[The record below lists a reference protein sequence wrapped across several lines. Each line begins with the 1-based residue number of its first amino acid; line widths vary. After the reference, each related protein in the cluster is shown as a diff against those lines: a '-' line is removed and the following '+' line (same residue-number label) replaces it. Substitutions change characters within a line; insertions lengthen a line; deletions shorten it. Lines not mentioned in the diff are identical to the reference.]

1 MILALDAMGGDNAPQ
16 AVVDGALMAL
26 RDLENDFVIWLFGN
40 EAQIN
45 ACLEGKEYP
54 ADRLVVK
61 PATEVITCEEAP
73 AVAVRR
79 KKGSSMVLAAKAV
92 AVRRKKNSSM
102 VLAAKA
108 VADKEADCFISAGST
123 GAVLSCGTLVIRRI
137 KDVQRP
143 ALAPL
148 IPNLQGGHTM
158 IIDAGAN
165 VDCKPPY
172 LVQFAQMGSA
182 YMELVEGVKDPAVG
196 LLNNGEEAEKG
207 NELTKETYPLL
218 QALEGIRFTGNCEAR
233 ELMSGDFDV
242 VVTDGFAGNVL
253 LKSTEGTA
261 KAITA
266 MLKTELMGS
275 LRGAIGGAIAKPAF
289 AALKKKMDYTEVG
302 GAPLLG
308 VNGGVIK
315 AHGSSNAKAFFN
327 AIRQAQKL
335 VKGGV
340 TKKIAA
346 AVQASEIQVEG

>member
-1 MILALDAMGGDNAPQ
+1 MILALDAMGGDHAPE

-26 RDLENDFVIWLFGN
+26 EKLDEDIVIWLFGD
-40 EAQIN
+40 EAWIRN
-45 ACLEGKEYP
+45 CLQGKTYP
-54 ADRLVVK
+54 EARLVVK
-61 PATEVITCEEAP
+61 AASEVITCEEAP
-73 AVAVRR
+73 AAAVRR
-79 KKGSSMVLAAKAV
+79 KKDSSMVLAAKAV
-92 AVRRKKNSSM
+92 AG
-102 VLAAKA
+102 
-108 VADKEADCFISAGST
+108 KEADCFISAGST
-123 GAVLSCGTLVIRRI
+123 GAVLSCGTLIIRRI

-165 VDCKPPY
+165 VDCKPLY
-172 LVQFAQMGSA
+172 LVQFSQMGSA
-182 YMELVEGVKDPAVG
+182 YMELVEGVKEPAVG

-218 QALEGIRFTGNCEAR
+218 QTLEGIHFAGNCEAR
-233 ELMSGDFDV
+233 ELMSGDYDV

-253 LKSTEGTA
+253 LKSTEGVA

-275 LRGAIGGAIAKPAF
+275 LRGMIGGKIASPAF
-289 AALKKKMDYTEVG
+289 ASLKKKMDYTEVG

-315 AHGSSNAKAFFN
+315 AHGSSDAKAFFN
-327 AIRQAQKL
+327 AIRQADKL
-335 VKGGV
+335 VRGGV
-340 TKKIAA
+340 TEKIAA
-346 AVQASEIQVEG
+346 AVRSANHAYSTEEKIG

>member
-16 AVVDGALMAL
+16 AVVEGALMAL
-26 RDLENDFVIWLFGN
+26 RELDKDIVIWLYGD

-45 ACLEGKEYP
+45 LCLVDREYP
-54 ADRLVVK
+54 ADRLAVK
-61 PATEVITCEEAP
+61 PAPEVITCEEAP
-73 AVAVRR
+73 AAAVRR
-79 KKGSSMVLAAKAV
+79 KKD
-92 AVRRKKNSSM
+92 SSM

-123 GAVLSCGTLVIRRI
+123 GAVLACGTLVIRRI

-182 YMELVEGVKDPAVG
+182 YMELVEGVKEPSVG

-218 QALEGIRFTGNCEAR
+218 QSLEGIRFAGNCEAR

-261 KAITA
+261 KAITS

-275 LRGAIGGAIAKPAF
+275 FRGAIGGAIAKPAF

-335 VKGGV
+335 VRGGV
-340 TKKIAA
+340 TEKIAA
-346 AVQASEIQVEG
+346 AVRSVKANPAEEKIG

>member
-16 AVVDGALMAL
+16 AVVEGALQAL
-26 RDLENDFVIWLFGN
+26 RELDKDIIIWLFGD
-40 EAQIN
+40 ESQLK
-45 ACLEGKEYP
+45 ACLSGKEYP
-54 ADRLVVK
+54 ADRLLIR
-61 PATEVITCEEAP
+61 PASEVITCEEAP

-79 KKGSSMVLAAKAV
+79 KKD
-92 AVRRKKNSSM
+92 SSM

-123 GAVLSCGTLVIRRI
+123 GAVLACGTLIIRRI

-148 IPNLQGGHTM
+148 VPNLQGGHTM

-165 VDCKPPY
+165 VDSKPLY

-182 YMELVEGVKDPAVG
+182 YMELVEGVKEPVIG

-218 QALEGIRFTGNCEAR
+218 HALEGIHFGGNCEAR

-261 KAITA
+261 KAITS

-275 LRGAIGGAIAKPAF
+275 LRGTIGGAIAKPAF

-327 AIRQAQKL
+327 AIRQARKL
-335 VKGGV
+335 VEGGV
-340 TKKIAA
+340 TEKIATSVRSA
-346 AVQASEIQVEG
+346 AANGAE

>member
-1 MILALDAMGGDNAPQ
+1 MILALDAMGGDHAPQ

-26 RDLENDFVIWLFGN
+26 QELDKDVSIWLFGD
-40 EAQIN
+40 ETQVR
-45 ACLEGKEYP
+45 ACLAGKEYP
-54 ADRLVVK
+54 ADRLSIK
-61 PATEVITCEEAP
+61 PAAEVITCEESP
-73 AVAVRR
+73 
-79 KKGSSMVLAAKAV
+79 AV

-148 IPNLQGGHTM
+148 IPNLQGGYTM

-165 VDCKPPY
+165 VDCKPLY

-182 YMELVEGVKDPAVG
+182 YMELVEGVKEPTVG

-207 NELTKETYPLL
+207 NELTRETYPLL
-218 QALEGIRFTGNCEAR
+218 KDLEGIRFAGNCEAR
-233 ELMSGDFDV
+233 ELRSGDFDV

-261 KAITA
+261 KAITS

-275 LRGAIGGAIAKPAF
+275 VRGTIGGAIAKPAF
-289 AALKKKMDYTEVG
+289 ASLKKKMDYTEVG
-302 GAPLLG
+302 GAPMLG

-335 VKGGV
+335 VEGGV
-340 TKKIAA
+340 TEKIAA
-346 AVQASEIQVEG
+346 AVQASKSDTTEEKIG

>member
-26 RDLENDFVIWLFGN
+26 RDLENDFVIWLFGD

-92 AVRRKKNSSM
+92 ADQ
-102 VLAAKA
+102 A
-108 VADKEADCFISAGST
+108 ADCFISAGST
-123 GAVLSCGTLVIRRI
+123 GAVLSCGTLIIRRI

-165 VDCKPPY
+165 VDCKPLY

-182 YMELVEGVKDPAVG
+182 YMELVEGVKEPAVG

-207 NELTKETYPLL
+207 NELTKETYPML
-218 QALEGIRFTGNCEAR
+218 QSLEGIRFAGNCEAR

-253 LKSTEGTA
+253 LKSTEGAA
-261 KAITA
+261 KAITS

-275 LRGAIGGAIAKPAF
+275 LRGTIGGAIAKPAF
-289 AALKKKMDYTEVG
+289 ASLKKKMDYTEVG

-315 AHGSSNAKAFFN
+315 AHGSSNGKAFFN
-327 AIRQAQKL
+327 AIRQAEKL
-335 VKGGV
+335 VRGGV
-340 TKKIAA
+340 TQKIAS
-346 AVQASEIQVEG
+346 AVQASQVHSTEEKIG

>member
-1 MILALDAMGGDNAPQ
+1 MILVLDAMGGDNAPQ

-26 RDLENDFVIWLFGN
+26 RDLENDFVIWLFGD

-92 AVRRKKNSSM
+92 ADQ
-102 VLAAKA
+102 A
-108 VADKEADCFISAGST
+108 ADCFISAGST
-123 GAVLSCGTLVIRRI
+123 GAVLACGTLVIRRI

-275 LRGAIGGAIAKPAF
+275 IRGTIGGAIAKPAF

-308 VNGGVIK
+308 
-315 AHGSSNAKAFFN
+315 
-327 AIRQAQKL
+327 Q
-335 VKGGV
+335 GGV
-340 TKKIAA
+340 TRKIAA
-346 AVQASEIQVEG
+346 AVQTSHSDSTEEKMG

>member
-1 MILALDAMGGDNAPQ
+1 MILALDAMGGDHAPQ

-26 RDLENDFVIWLFGN
+26 KELDTDVVIWLFGD
-40 EAQIN
+40 EMQVN
-45 ACLEGKEYP
+45 ACLQGKDYP
-54 ADRLVVK
+54 ADRLLVK
-61 PATEVITCEEAP
+61 HASEVITCEEAP

-79 KKGSSMVLAAKAV
+79 KKNA
-92 AVRRKKNSSM
+92 SM

-108 VADKEADCFISAGST
+108 VADGEADCFISAGST

-137 KDVQRP
+137 RDVQRP

-165 VDCKPPY
+165 VDCKPLY

-182 YMELVEGVKDPAVG
+182 YMELVEGVQDPAVG

-218 QALEGIRFTGNCEAR
+218 KELPGIRFSGNCEAR

-261 KAITA
+261 KAITS

-289 AALKKKMDYTEVG
+289 ASLKKKMDYTEVG

-327 AIRQAQKL
+327 AVRQAVKL
-335 VKGGV
+335 VRGGV
-340 TKKIAA
+340 TAKIAS
-346 AVQASEIQVEG
+346 AVQASKAISTEEKMS

>member
-26 RDLENDFVIWLFGN
+26 RELDEDIVIWLFGD
-40 EAQIN
+40 EKQIKD
-45 ACLEGKEYP
+45 CLAGKEYP
-54 ADRLVVK
+54 ADRLVIK
-61 PATEVITCEEAP
+61 PASEVITCEEAP

-79 KKGSSMVLAAKAV
+79 KKD
-92 AVRRKKNSSM
+92 SSM

-108 VADKEADCFISAGST
+108 VADKEANCFISAGST

-165 VDCKPPY
+165 VDCKPLY

-182 YMELVEGVKDPAVG
+182 YMELVEGVKEPSVG

-207 NELTKETYPLL
+207 NELTKETYPML
-218 QALEGIRFTGNCEAR
+218 QELEGIRFAGNCEAR

-261 KAITA
+261 KAITS

-275 LRGAIGGAIAKPAF
+275 LRGTIGGAIAKPAF
-289 AALKKKMDYTEVG
+289 VALKKKMDYTEVG

-315 AHGSSNAKAFFN
+315 AHGSSSAKAFFN
-327 AIRQAQKL
+327 AVRQAEKL
-335 VKGGV
+335 VRGGV
-340 TKKIAA
+340 TEKIAA
-346 AVQASEIQVEG
+346 AVQTSKANSTEEKIG

>member
-16 AVVDGALMAL
+16 AVVDGAIQAL
-26 RDLENDFVIWLFGN
+26 QELDTEIVIWLFGD
-40 EAQIN
+40 ETQIK
-45 ACLEGKEYP
+45 ACLEGKTYP
-54 ADRLVVK
+54 SDRLVIK
-61 PATEVITCEEAP
+61 PAAEVITCEEAP

-79 KKGSSMVLAAKAV
+79 KKD
-92 AVRRKKNSSM
+92 SSM

-108 VADKEADCFISAGST
+108 VADGEADCFISAGST
-123 GAVLSCGTLVIRRI
+123 GAVLACGTLVIRRI

-148 IPNLQGGHTM
+148 IPNLQGKNTM

-165 VDCKPPY
+165 VDCKPLY

-182 YMELVEGVKDPAVG
+182 YMELVEGVDAPVIG

-218 QALEGIRFTGNCEAR
+218 KDLEGIRFGGNCEAR

-261 KAITA
+261 KAITS

-275 LRGAIGGAIAKPAF
+275 LRGTIGGAIAKPAF
-289 AALKKKMDYTEVG
+289 ASLKKKMDYTEVG

-327 AIRQAQKL
+327 AIRQAWKL
-335 VKGGV
+335 VRGGV
-340 TKKIAA
+340 TQKIAA
-346 AVQASEIQVEG
+346 AVQASKGASAE

>member
-1 MILALDAMGGDNAPQ
+1 MIFALDAMGGDHAPK
-16 AVVDGALMAL
+16 AVVDGALLAL
-26 RDLENDFVIWLFGN
+26 RELENDFVIWLFGD
-40 EAQIN
+40 EGQIK
-45 ACLEGKEYP
+45 ACLQGKEYP
-54 ADRLVVK
+54 ADRLVIK
-61 PATEVITCEEAP
+61 PSTEVITCEEAP
-73 AVAVRR
+73 
-79 KKGSSMVLAAKAV
+79 AV

-148 IPNLQGGHTM
+148 IPNLQGSHTM

-165 VDCKPPY
+165 VDCKPLY

-182 YMELVEGVKDPAVG
+182 YMELVEGVQDPAVG

-218 QALEGIRFTGNCEAR
+218 QELDGIRFAGNCEAR

-261 KAITA
+261 KAITS

-275 LRGAIGGAIAKPAF
+275 LRGTIGGAIAKPAF

-335 VKGGV
+335 VRGGV
-340 TKKIAA
+340 TQKIAA
-346 AVQASEIQVEG
+346 AVQASKEPPTEEKIG

>member
-1 MILALDAMGGDNAPQ
+1 MILALDAMGGDHAPE

-26 RDLENDFVIWLFGN
+26 RELNEDVTIWLFGN
-40 EAQIN
+40 EEQIRS
-45 ACLEGKEYP
+45 CLSGKEFP
-54 ADRLVVK
+54 ADRLSIRH
-61 PATEVITCEEAP
+61 TEEVITCEEAP
-73 AVAVRR
+73 AT
-79 KKGSSMVLAAKAV
+79 

-108 VADKEADCFISAGST
+108 VVDGEADCFISAGST

-165 VDCKPPY
+165 VDCKSAY

-182 YMELVEGVKDPAVG
+182 YMELVEGVEAPVIG

-218 QALEGIRFTGNCEAR
+218 QALEGIRFGGNCEAR

-253 LKSTEGTA
+253 LKSTEGAA
-261 KAITA
+261 KAITS
-266 MLKTELMGS
+266 MLKIELMGS
-275 LRGAIGGAIAKPAF
+275 LRGTIGGAIAKPAF
-289 AALKKKMDYTEVG
+289 ASLKKKMDYTEVG

-335 VKGGV
+335 VRGGV
-340 TKKIAA
+340 TEKIAA
-346 AVQASEIQVEG
+346 AVQSARADSTEEKIG

>member
-26 RDLENDFVIWLFGN
+26 GELDKDIVIWLFGD
-40 EAQIN
+40 EAQIMG
-45 ACLEGKEYP
+45 CLAGKEYP
-54 ADRLVVK
+54 ADRLVIK
-61 PATEVITCEEAP
+61 PASEVITCEEAP
-73 AVAVRR
+73 AAAVRR
-79 KKGSSMVLAAKAV
+79 KKDSSMVLAAKAV
-92 AVRRKKNSSM
+92 AN
-102 VLAAKA
+102 
-108 VADKEADCFISAGST
+108 KEADCFISAGST
-123 GAVLSCGTLVIRRI
+123 GAVLSCGTLIIRRI

-165 VDCKPPY
+165 VDCKPLY

-182 YMELVEGVKDPAVG
+182 YMELVEGVQSPAVG

-218 QALEGIRFTGNCEAR
+218 ETVEGIRFAGNCEAR
-233 ELMSGDFDV
+233 ELMGGDFDV

-253 LKSTEGTA
+253 LKSVEGVA

-289 AALKKKMDYTEVG
+289 AALKKRMDYTEVG

-340 TKKIAA
+340 TDKIAA
-346 AVQASEIQVEG
+346 AVQASQADSTEEKIG

>member
-1 MILALDAMGGDNAPQ
+1 MIFALDAMGGDNAPQ
-16 AVVDGALMAL
+16 AVVDGALKAL
-26 RDLENDFVIWLFGN
+26 RELSQDITIWLFGD

-45 ACLEGKEYP
+45 LCLVDREYP

-61 PATEVITCEEAP
+61 PAPEVITCEEAP

-79 KKGSSMVLAAKAV
+79 K
-92 AVRRKKNSSM
+92 RNSSM

-108 VADKEADCFISAGST
+108 VADGEADCFISAGST
-123 GAVLSCGTLVIRRI
+123 GAVLSCGTLIIRRI

-158 IIDAGAN
+158 IIFAGAN
-165 VDCKPPY
+165 VDCKPLY

-182 YMELVEGVKDPAVG
+182 YMELVEGVEAPVIG

-218 QALEGIRFTGNCEAR
+218 KELDGIRFAGNCEAR

-261 KAITA
+261 KAITS

-275 LRGAIGGAIAKPAF
+275 LRGTIGGAIAKPAF

-335 VKGGV
+335 VRGGV
-340 TKKIAA
+340 TQKIAA
-346 AVQASEIQVEG
+346 AVQASKEQPTEEKIG

>member
-1 MILALDAMGGDNAPQ
+1 MILALDAMGGDHAPQ
-16 AVVDGALMAL
+16 AVVDGALQAL
-26 RDLENDFVIWLFGN
+26 QELEQDMVIWLFGD
-40 EAQIN
+40 EVQIRT
-45 ACLEGKEYP
+45 CLQGKEYP
-54 ADRLVVK
+54 EGRLLIK

-73 AVAVRR
+73 AA
-79 KKGSSMVLAAKAV
+79 
-92 AVRRKKNSSM
+92 AVRRKKNSSV

-108 VADKEADCFISAGST
+108 VADGEADCFISAGST
-123 GAVLSCGTLVIRRI
+123 GAVLSCGTLIIRRI
-137 KDVQRP
+137 KGVQRP

-165 VDCKPPY
+165 VDCKPLY

-182 YMELVEGVKDPAVG
+182 YMELVEGVEAPVIG

-218 QALEGIRFTGNCEAR
+218 QKLEGIRFGGNCEAR
-233 ELMSGDFDV
+233 ELMSGDFDA

-253 LKSTEGTA
+253 LKSTEGVA
-261 KAITA
+261 KAITS

-275 LRGAIGGAIAKPAF
+275 LRGTIGGAIAKPAF
-289 AALKKKMDYTEVG
+289 ASLKKKMDYTEVG

-315 AHGSSNAKAFFN
+315 AHGSSNTKAFFN

>member
-26 RDLENDFVIWLFGN
+26 KEPDSDLVIWLFGD
-40 EAQIN
+40 ESQIR
-45 ACLEGKEYP
+45 ACLAGKAYP
-54 ADRLVVK
+54 AERLIVK
-61 PATEVITCEEAP
+61 PASEVITCEEAP
-73 AVAVRR
+73 AAAVRR
-79 KKGSSMVLAAKAV
+79 KKD
-92 AVRRKKNSSM
+92 SSM

-108 VADKEADCFISAGST
+108 VADKVADCFLSAGST
-123 GAVLSCGTLVIRRI
+123 GAVLSCGTLIIRRI

-165 VDCKPPY
+165 VDCKPLY

-182 YMELVEGVKDPAVG
+182 YMELVEGVKTPAVG

-218 QALEGIRFTGNCEAR
+218 KELDGIRFAGNCEAR

-275 LRGAIGGAIAKPAF
+275 VRGTIGGAIAKPAF
-289 AALKKKMDYTEVG
+289 ASLKKKMDYTEVG

-340 TKKIAA
+340 VEKIAD
-346 AVQASEIQVEG
+346 AVHGAKVQTAE

>member
-1 MILALDAMGGDNAPQ
+1 MIFALDAMGGDHAPQ
-16 AVVDGALMAL
+16 AVVDGALLAL
-26 RDLENDFVIWLFGN
+26 RELENDFVIWLFGD
-40 EAQIN
+40 EGQIK
-45 ACLEGKEYP
+45 ACLEGNEYP
-54 ADRLVVK
+54 ADRLVIK
-61 PATEVITCEEAP
+61 PSTEVITCEEAP
-73 AVAVRR
+73 
-79 KKGSSMVLAAKAV
+79 AV

-143 ALAPL
+143 ALAP
-148 IPNLQGGHTM
+148 
-158 IIDAGAN
+158 
-165 VDCKPPY
+165 
-172 LVQFAQMGSA
+172 QFAQMGSA
-182 YMELVEGVKDPAVG
+182 YMELVEGVQDPAVG

-218 QALEGIRFTGNCEAR
+218 QELDGIRFAGNCEAR

-261 KAITA
+261 KAITS

-275 LRGAIGGAIAKPAF
+275 LRGTIGGAIAKPAF

-335 VKGGV
+335 VRGGV
-340 TKKIAA
+340 TQKIAA
-346 AVQASEIQVEG
+346 AVQTSKEPPTEEKIG

>member
-1 MILALDAMGGDNAPQ
+1 MVLALDAMGGDHAPQ
-16 AVVDGALMAL
+16 AVVEGALQAL
-26 RDLENDFVIWLFGN
+26 RELDKDMVIWLFGD
-40 EAQIN
+40 EAQIK
-45 ACLEGKEYP
+45 ACLQGQTYP
-54 ADRLVVK
+54 ADRLRIQ
-61 PATEVITCEEAP
+61 PTSEVITCEEAP
-73 AVAVRR
+73 AAAVRR
-79 KKGSSMVLAAKAV
+79 KKDASLVRAAKAV
-92 AVRRKKNSSM
+92 AEG
-102 VLAAKA
+102 A
-108 VADKEADCFISAGST
+108 ADCLISAGST
-123 GAVLSCGTLVIRRI
+123 GAVLSCGTLIIRRI
-137 KDVQRP
+137 KGVQRP

-165 VDCKPPY
+165 VDCKPLY

-182 YMELVEGVKDPAVG
+182 YMELVEGVKPPVIG

-218 QALEGIRFTGNCEAR
+218 QALEDIRFGGNCEAR
-233 ELMSGDFDV
+233 ELMSGDFDA

-253 LKSTEGTA
+253 LKSTEGAA

-275 LRGAIGGAIAKPAF
+275 LRGTIGGAIAKPAF
-289 AALKKKMDYTEVG
+289 ASLKKKMDYTEVG

-315 AHGSSNAKAFFN
+315 AHGNSNAKAFFN

-340 TKKIAA
+340 TQKIAA
-346 AVQASEIQVEG
+346 AVQASENLSEG

>member
-1 MILALDAMGGDNAPQ
+1 MILALDAMGGDHAPQ
-16 AVVDGALMAL
+16 AVADGALLAL
-26 RDLENDFVIWLFGN
+26 QELDKDIVIWLFGD
-40 EAQIN
+40 EEQIK
-45 ACLEGKEYP
+45 ACLFGKTYP
-54 ADRLVVK
+54 ADRLFIK
-61 PATEVITCEEAP
+61 PASEVISCEEAP

-79 KKGSSMVLAAKAV
+79 KKDSSMV
-92 AVRRKKNSSM
+92 M
-102 VLAAKA
+102 AAKA

-123 GAVLSCGTLVIRRI
+123 GAVLACGTLVIRRI

-148 IPNLQGGHTM
+148 IPNLQGQHTM

-165 VDCKPPY
+165 VDCKPLY

-182 YMELVEGVKDPAVG
+182 YMELVEGVQEPSIG

-207 NELTKETYPLL
+207 NELTKETYGLL
-218 QALEGIRFTGNCEAR
+218 KELEGIRFSGNCEAR

-261 KAITA
+261 KAITS

-275 LRGAIGGAIAKPAF
+275 LRGTIGGAIAKPAF

-327 AIRQAQKL
+327 AIRQAEKL
-335 VKGGV
+335 VRGGV
-340 TKKIAA
+340 TEKIAM
-346 AVQASEIQVEG
+346 AVQASKTGSAEEKIG

>member
-26 RDLENDFVIWLFGN
+26 RELDDDIVIWLFGD
-40 EAQIN
+40 EKQIKD
-45 ACLEGKEYP
+45 CLAGKEYP
-54 ADRLVVK
+54 ADRLVIK
-61 PATEVITCEEAP
+61 PASEVITCEEAP

-79 KKGSSMVLAAKAV
+79 KKD
-92 AVRRKKNSSM
+92 SSM

-108 VADKEADCFISAGST
+108 VADKEANCFISAGST

-165 VDCKPPY
+165 VDCKPLY

-182 YMELVEGVKDPAVG
+182 YMELVEGVKEPSVG

-207 NELTKETYPLL
+207 NELTKETYPML
-218 QALEGIRFTGNCEAR
+218 QELEGIRFAGNCEAR

-261 KAITA
+261 KAITS

-275 LRGAIGGAIAKPAF
+275 LRGTIGGAIAKPAF
-289 AALKKKMDYTEVG
+289 VAVKKKMDYTEVG

-315 AHGSSNAKAFFN
+315 AHGSSSAKAFFN
-327 AIRQAQKL
+327 AVRQAEKL
-335 VKGGV
+335 VRGGV
-340 TKKIAA
+340 TEKIAA
-346 AVQASEIQVEG
+346 AVQTSKANSTEEKIG

>member
-1 MILALDAMGGDNAPQ
+1 MIFALDAMGGDNAPQ

-26 RDLENDFVIWLFGN
+26 KELSDDITIWLFGD

-45 ACLEGKEYP
+45 LCLVDRTYP

-61 PATEVITCEEAP
+61 PASEIITCEEAP

-79 KKGSSMVLAAKAV
+79 KKD
-92 AVRRKKNSSM
+92 SSM

-123 GAVLSCGTLVIRRI
+123 GAVLSCGTLIIRRI

-148 IPNLQGGHTM
+148 IPNLQGGYTM

-165 VDCKPPY
+165 VDCKPLY

-182 YMELVEGVKDPAVG
+182 YMELVEGVKEPAVG
-196 LLNNGEEAEKG
+196 LLNNGEEC
-207 NELTKETYPLL
+207 TWRR
-218 QALEGIRFTGNCEAR
+218 EGIRFAGNCEAR

-275 LRGAIGGAIAKPAF
+275 LRGTIGGAIAKPAF
-289 AALKKKMDYTEVG
+289 ASLKKKMDYTEVG

-327 AIRQAQKL
+327 AIRQAEKL
-335 VKGGV
+335 VRGGV
-340 TKKIAA
+340 TQKIAS
-346 AVQASEIQVEG
+346 AVQASKALSTEEKIG

>member
-1 MILALDAMGGDNAPQ
+1 MIFALDAMGGDHAPQ
-16 AVVDGALMAL
+16 AVVDGALLAL
-26 RDLENDFVIWLFGN
+26 QELSKDIVIWLFGD
-40 EAQIN
+40 EEQIK
-45 ACLEGKEYP
+45 ACLAGKEYP
-54 ADRLVVK
+54 AERLIVK
-61 PATEVITCEEAP
+61 PAAEVISCEEAP

-79 KKGSSMVLAAKAV
+79 KKNA
-92 AVRRKKNSSM
+92 SM

-123 GAVLSCGTLVIRRI
+123 GAVLACGTLIIRRI
-137 KDVQRP
+137 RDVQRP

-165 VDCKPPY
+165 VDCKPIY

-182 YMELVEGVKDPAVG
+182 YMELVEGVQEPAVG

-218 QALEGIRFTGNCEAR
+218 QELEGIRFAGNCEAR

-261 KAITA
+261 KAITS

-275 LRGAIGGAIAKPAF
+275 LRGTIGGAIAKPAF
-289 AALKKKMDYTEVG
+289 ASLKKKMDYTEVG

-335 VKGGV
+335 VRGGV
-340 TKKIAA
+340 TQKIAA
-346 AVQASEIQVEG
+346 AVQASNEQPVEEKIG

>member
-1 MILALDAMGGDNAPQ
+1 MILALDAMGGDHAPE
-16 AVVDGALMAL
+16 AVVDGALLAL
-26 RDLENDFVIWLFGN
+26 KELDKDFTLWLFGD
-40 EAQIN
+40 EARIS
-45 ACLEGKEYP
+45 ACLAGKDYP
-54 ADRLVVK
+54 ADRLVIK
-61 PATEVITCEEAP
+61 PAAEIITCEEAP
-73 AVAVRR
+73 
-79 KKGSSMVLAAKAV
+79 AV

-102 VLAAKA
+102 VLAARA
-108 VADKEADCFISAGST
+108 VAEGDADCFISAGST
-123 GAVLSCGTLVIRRI
+123 GAVLSCGTLIIRRI

-165 VDCKPPY
+165 VDCKPLY

-182 YMELVEGVKDPAVG
+182 YMELVEGVESPVVG

-207 NELTKETYPLL
+207 NELTKETYPLMKE
-218 QALEGIRFTGNCEAR
+218 LEGVRFGGNCEAR
-233 ELMSGDFDV
+233 ELMSGDYDV

-253 LKSTEGTA
+253 LKSTEGAA
-261 KAITA
+261 KAITS

-275 LRGAIGGAIAKPAF
+275 LRGTIGGAIAKPAF
-289 AALKKKMDYTEVG
+289 RSLKKKMDYKEVG

-315 AHGSSNAKAFFN
+315 AHGSSDAKSFFN

-335 VKGGV
+335 VHGGV
-340 TKKIAA
+340 TEKIAA
-346 AVQASEIQVEG
+346 AVKTTKSVSTEEKIG

>member
-16 AVVDGALMAL
+16 AVVDGALLAL
-26 RDLENDFVIWLFGN
+26 KKLENDFVIWLFGD
-40 EAQIN
+40 EEQIKT
-45 ACLEGKEYP
+45 CLAGKEYP
-54 ADRLVVK
+54 ADRLVIK
-61 PATEVITCEEAP
+61 PASEVITCEEAP
-73 AVAVRR
+73 
-79 KKGSSMVLAAKAV
+79 AV

-123 GAVLSCGTLVIRRI
+123 GAVLACGTLVIRRI

-165 VDCKPPY
+165 VDCKPLY

-182 YMELVEGVKDPAVG
+182 YMELVEGVEAPAVG

-218 QALEGIRFTGNCEAR
+218 KELDGVRFAGNCEAR
-233 ELMSGDFDV
+233 ELMSGDYDV

-253 LKSTEGTA
+253 LKSTEGAA

-266 MLKTELMGS
+266 MLKTELTGS
-275 LRGAIGGAIAKPAF
+275 LRGTVGGAIA
-289 AALKKKMDYTEVG
+289 
-302 GAPLLG
+302 
-308 VNGGVIK
+308 
-315 AHGSSNAKAFFN
+315 
-327 AIRQAQKL
+327 
-335 VKGGV
+335 
-340 TKKIAA
+340 
-346 AVQASEIQVEG
+346 

>member
-16 AVVDGALMAL
+16 AVVDGALLAL
-26 RDLENDFVIWLFGN
+26 QELDKDMVIWLFGD
-40 EAQIN
+40 EGQLK
-45 ACLEGKEYP
+45 ACLEGRSYP

-61 PATEVITCEEAP
+61 PAQEVITCEEAP

-79 KKGSSMVLAAKAV
+79 KKDSSMVLAAKAV
-92 AVRRKKNSSM
+92 AN
-102 VLAAKA
+102 
-108 VADKEADCFISAGST
+108 KEADCFISAGST
-123 GAVLSCGTLVIRRI
+123 GAVLACGTLVIRRI

-165 VDCKPPY
+165 VDCKPVY

-182 YMELVEGVKDPAVG
+182 YMELVEGVEDPAVG
-196 LLNNGEEAEKG
+196 L
-207 NELTKETYPLL
+207 LTKETYPLL
-218 QALEGIRFTGNCEAR
+218 QELEGIRFAGNCEAR

-261 KAITA
+261 KAITS
-266 MLKTELMGS
+266 MLKTELLGS
-275 LRGAIGGAIAKPAF
+275 LRGTIGGAIAKPAF

-315 AHGSSNAKAFFN
+315 AHGSSNAKAFYN
-327 AIRQAQKL
+327 AIRQAQRL

-340 TKKIAA
+340 TDKIAA
-346 AVQASEIQVEG
+346 AVQSQEPISTAEKIS

>member
-16 AVVDGALMAL
+16 AVVDGAIQAL
-26 RDLENDFVIWLFGN
+26 QELDTEIVIWLFGD
-40 EAQIN
+40 ETQIK
-45 ACLEGKEYP
+45 ACLEGKTYP
-54 ADRLVVK
+54 SDRLVIK
-61 PATEVITCEEAP
+61 PTAEVITCEEAP

-79 KKGSSMVLAAKAV
+79 KKD
-92 AVRRKKNSSM
+92 SSM

-108 VADKEADCFISAGST
+108 VADGEADCFISAGST
-123 GAVLSCGTLVIRRI
+123 GAVLACGTLVIRRI

-148 IPNLQGGHTM
+148 IPNLQGKNTM

-165 VDCKPPY
+165 VDCKPLY

-182 YMELVEGVKDPAVG
+182 YMELVEGVDAPVIG

-218 QALEGIRFTGNCEAR
+218 KDLEGIRFGGNCEAR

-261 KAITA
+261 KAITS

-275 LRGAIGGAIAKPAF
+275 LRGTIGGAIAKPAF
-289 AALKKKMDYTEVG
+289 ASLKKKMDYTEVG

-327 AIRQAQKL
+327 AIRQAWKL
-335 VKGGV
+335 VRGGV
-340 TKKIAA
+340 TQKIAA
-346 AVQASEIQVEG
+346 AVQASKGASAE

>member
-26 RDLENDFVIWLFGN
+26 RELDEDIVIWLFGD
-40 EAQIN
+40 EKQIKD
-45 ACLEGKEYP
+45 CLAGKEYP
-54 ADRLVVK
+54 ADRLVIK
-61 PATEVITCEEAP
+61 PASEVITCEEAP

-79 KKGSSMVLAAKAV
+79 KKD
-92 AVRRKKNSSM
+92 SSM

-108 VADKEADCFISAGST
+108 VADKEANCFISAGST

-148 IPNLQGGHTM
+148 IPNLRGGHTM

-165 VDCKPPY
+165 VDCKPLY

-182 YMELVEGVKDPAVG
+182 YMELVEGVKEPSVG

-207 NELTKETYPLL
+207 NELTKETYPML
-218 QALEGIRFTGNCEAR
+218 QELEGIRFAGNCEAR

-261 KAITA
+261 KAITS

-275 LRGAIGGAIAKPAF
+275 LRGTIGGAIAKPAF

-327 AIRQAQKL
+327 AVRQAEKL
-335 VKGGV
+335 VRGGV
-340 TKKIAA
+340 TEKIAA
-346 AVQASEIQVEG
+346 AVQTSKANSTEEKIG